1 MPKGIKNE
9 HVLNMRHT
17 YGASMNQHH
26 FTYLIK
32 NPNIHPSVREAFT
45 REVKFRSAES
55 GKAYSRNTL
64 KSQTYYE
71 NDGNWVHL
79 AENRDFWKKEVV
91 EKVKFHYNYRYPEPI
106 VEAQPEPP
114 PELDFWDDWI
124 RKKQSEPEPP
134 PPPPPPPRE
143 TPKRHRRYRR

>member
-1 MPKGIKNE
+1 
-9 HVLNMRHT
+9 
-17 YGASMNQHH
+17 
-26 FTYLIK
+26 
-32 NPNIHPSVREAFT
+32 VREAFT
-45 REVKFRSAES
+45 RETEFSSVES
-55 GKAYSRNTL
+55 DKAYSRNTL

-91 EKVKFHYNYRYPEPI
+91 EKVKFPYNYRYPDAI
-106 VEAQPEPP
+106 VDAQPEPP

-124 RKKQSEPEPP
+124 RKKQPVPEPTPPPP

-143 TPKRHRRYRR
+143 TPKTPKTQKKQEKKQKNQRGFKEGTRGRVLSPLSHMGPPT